1 VLLKAV
7 VGSLDGR
14 AVGSW
19 TLGDVFIGAYHT
31 VFDVGGS
38 RIGLAD
44 AAAGPD
50 PSVAKPQATL

>member
-1 VLLKAV
+1 V